1 VPLLLVDMDDT
12 LVDRA
17 ATVDRWAR
25 RRLGRALP
33 PRVAA
38 TLRRLH
44 LHRLGSRL
52 IALYEQHE
60 VRSYV
65 LEEGVEDALT
75 RVRRAGWSIAV
86 ITNGNRRTQPA
97 KIASARIAPLVD
109 GVVISSHEGFAK
121 PDPRVFRL
129 AAQRA
134 GSTLEGAWV
143 VGDDLRQEIAG
154 AAKLGLRSVWLNPR
168 GLPASADVDLQTR
181 TFPEAVALV
190 LSESPVRPGSRERT
204 RGPGSPARSGSPR
217 RSRRPGTS

>member
-1 VPLLLVDMDDT
+1 MPLLLVDMDDT

-25 RRLGRALP
+25 RRLGRPLP
-33 PRVAA
+33 PGLALA
-38 TLRRLH
+38 LRRLH

-52 IALYEQHE
+52 IALHERHE
-60 VRSYV
+60 VRSYA

-75 RVRRAGWSIAV
+75 RVRRVGWSIAV

-154 AAKLGLRSVWLNPR
+154 AAKLGLRSVWLNPLGR
-168 GLPASADVDLQTR
+168 APSDDVDLEAR
-181 TFPEAVALV
+181 TLPEAVATV
-190 LSESPVRPGSRERT
+190 LSAPPDDARRREPSPSGRGRPT
-204 RGPGSPARSGSPR
+204 PPR
-217 RSRRPGTS
+217 